1 MTQPT
6 VIRRAPS
13 SPPRILALCAGYG
26 GLETAIHA
34 GTGGVPVAYA
44 ENDPSAAAV
53 FAAHHPGCR
62 TWGTLRPWTGSGSAT
77 CTTRT

>member
-26 GLETAIHA
+26 GLEPT
-34 GTGGVPVAYA
+34 
-44 ENDPSAAAV
+44 AAATLERG
-53 FAAHHPGCR
+53 AA
-62 TWGTLRPWTGSGSAT
+62 A
-77 CTTRT
+77 